1 MGCFYIIITTV
12 VTERFRI
19 IIENLMNIF
28 LHKNQHNNL
37 WKVLIVLR
45 RTFNN
50 FFLQQEIIYSFRVL
64 FASRKQ
70 FSGEKLCNS
79 KNQGLVFAHV
89 FIISPGTKLPNY
101 QKKLIKS
108 P

>member
-1 MGCFYIIITTV
+1 M
-12 VTERFRI
+12 
-19 IIENLMNIF
+19 
-28 LHKNQHNNL
+28 
-37 WKVLIVLR
+37 
-45 RTFNN
+45 
-50 FFLQQEIIYSFRVL
+50 QQEIISSFRV

-79 KNQGLVFAHV
+79 ENQGLVFAHV
-89 FIISPGTKLPNY
+89 FIISPGTEFKAFNY

>member
-1 MGCFYIIITTV
+1 M
-12 VTERFRI
+12 TEIFRI

-28 LHKNQHNNL
+28 LHKNQHNSL

-45 RTFNN
+45 RTINS
-50 FFLQQEIIYSFRVL
+50 FFVLQQEMIYSFRVL

-79 KNQGLVFAHV
+79 ENQGLVFVHV
-89 FIISPGTKLPNY
+89 LFIISPGTELPNY